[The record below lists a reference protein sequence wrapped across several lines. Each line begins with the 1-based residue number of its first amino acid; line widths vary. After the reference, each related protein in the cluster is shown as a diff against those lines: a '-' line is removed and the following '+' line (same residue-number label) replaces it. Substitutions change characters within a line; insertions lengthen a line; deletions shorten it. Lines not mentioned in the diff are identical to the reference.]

1 MNTATAALLA
11 LALGTI
17 LGVTL
22 GVPLG
27 RRVERVAW
35 HADAALTRARVT
47 GWLLRDLGGL
57 AGTAA
62 LVLAVAG
69 FVVWALMTHRR

>member
-1 MNTATAALLA
+1 MNPATIALTA

-17 LGVTL
+17 LGITL

-35 HADAALTRARVT
+35 YADATLARARVT
-47 GWLLRDLGGL
+47 GWLLRDLSGWL
-57 AGTAA
+57 A
-62 LVLAVAG
+62 AVAVVVAVVV
-69 FVVWALMTHRR
+69 FVVWALLRPHR

>member
-1 MNTATAALLA
+1 MNLPTIALIA

-35 HADAALTRARVT
+35 HADAALTRARTT
-47 GWLLRDLGGL
+47 GWLLRDLAGYATAT
-57 AGTAA
+57 AGT
-62 LVLAVAG
+62 VAVAV
-69 FVVWALMTHRR
+69 FVVWALAR

>member
-1 MNTATAALLA
+1 MNPATIALTA

-17 LGVTL
+17 LGITL

-35 HADAALTRARVT
+35 YADATLARARVT
-47 GWLLRDLGGL
+47 GWLLRDLSGWL
-57 AGTAA
+57 
-62 LVLAVAG
+62 LAVAVVVAVVV
-69 FVVWALMTHRR
+69 FVLWALLRPHR

>member
-1 MNTATAALLA
+1 MNPATIALTA

-17 LGVTL
+17 LGITL

-35 HADAALTRARVT
+35 YADATLARARIT
-47 GWLLRDLGGL
+47 GWLLRDLSGWL
-57 AGTAA
+57 AAVA
-62 LVLAVAG
+62 LVVAVVV
-69 FVVWALMTHRR
+69 FVVWALLRPHR

>member
-1 MNTATAALLA
+1 MNPATIALTA

-17 LGVTL
+17 LGITL

-35 HADAALTRARVT
+35 YADATLARARVT
-47 GWLLRDLGGL
+47 GWLLRDLSGWL
-57 AGTAA
+57 A
-62 LVLAVAG
+62 AVAVVVTVVV
-69 FVVWALMTHRR
+69 FVVWALLRPHR

>member
-1 MNTATAALLA
+1 MKLA
-11 LALGTI
+11 ILTLALGTI
-17 LGVTL
+17 LGLTL

-47 GWLLRDLGGL
+47 GWLIRDLAGYAIAT
-57 AGTAA
+57 AGT
-62 LVLAVAG
+62 VAVAA
-69 FVVWALMTHRR
+69 FVVWALIIHGR

>member
-1 MNTATAALLA
+1 MNLPTVALIA

-17 LGVTL
+17 LGLTL

-35 HADAALTRARVT
+35 YADAALTRARTT
-47 GWLLRDLGGL
+47 GWLIRDL
-57 AGTAA
+57 AGYATATA
-62 LVLAVAG
+62 LTIAAAA
-69 FVVWALMTHRR
+69 FVVWALTR